1 MTQLVL
7 LLLLKRFVE
16 PSIIQLPHS
25 LYPESPFHRSSS
37 ELPTATYARLP
48 ITAPPFTI
56 IDLRPCAGHGWWPC
70 NQLEPLQIK
79 NLLAKVK
86 SLFCSIFHLFQHR
99 SSKRPPTRFPL
110 QVFLFVVYLSYSC
123 YHESS
128 YELSTREGKVIVFE
142 SLGKPHVDIQH
153 VLARR
158 VEEVN

>member
-1 MTQLVL
+1 MPMTQLVL

-56 IDLRPCAGHGWWPC
+56 IDLRPVRWPRMMTM
-70 NQLEPLQIK
+70 QPTGATPDKEPPI
-79 NLLAKVK
+79 AKVK

-110 QVFLFVVYLSYSC
+110 TGFPLHGLPVIWLLS
-123 YHESS
+123 
-128 YELSTREGKVIVFE
+128 
-142 SLGKPHVDIQH
+142 
-153 VLARR
+153 
-158 VEEVN
+158 